1 MLNVLF
7 LFKIRIMKQL
17 IFILFISVLFSCSK
31 SANKEVEFYVR
42 GNCDMCKE
50 RIETTVKAVP
60 GIATANWEVKTS
72 NLKVTFD
79 STKTNELDLHKAI
92 AATGH
97 GTKLVEMNAKAH
109 DELPD
114 CCKIE

>member
-1 MLNVLF
+1 
-7 LFKIRIMKQL
+7 MKHL
-17 IFILFISVLFSCSK
+17 IFILGISALISCSK
-31 SANKEVEFYVR
+31 SADKEAEFYVR

-50 RIETTVKAVP
+50 RIETTVKAIP
-60 GIATANWEVKTS
+60 GITTANWDVNSS

-79 STKTNELDLHKAI
+79 STKVKELDLHKAI

-114 CCKIE
+114 CCKIEK

>member
-1 MLNVLF
+1 
-7 LFKIRIMKQL
+7 MKQF

-31 SANKEVEFYVR
+31 SANKEAEFYVR

-50 RIETTVKAVP
+50 RIETTVKTVP
-60 GIATANWEVKTS
+60 GIATANWDVNS
-72 NLKVTFD
+72 SILKVTFD
-79 STKTNELDLHKAI
+79 STKTTELALHKAI

-97 GTKLVEMNAKAH
+97 GTKLVEMDTNAH

>member
-1 MLNVLF
+1 MKHALF
-7 LFKIRIMKQL
+7 V
-17 IFILFISVLFSCSK
+17 LFISVLFSCSK
-31 SANKEVEFYVR
+31 SANKEAEFYVR

-50 RIETTVKAVP
+50 RIETAVKVVP
-60 GIATANWEVKTS
+60 GIAIANWDVNTS

-79 STKTNELDLHKAI
+79 STKTTELALHEAI

-114 CCKIE
+114 CCKLIHD